1 VAKKSSSSDLLK
13 QLDEA
18 FDTTEQKAE
27 ALQQAQSAAGAAI
40 AEKQAALDA
49 VKREQDGY
57 VTEADAAYR
66 DARVALERLQVQL
79 NERIGAA
86 VNPRVIVRG

>member
-1 VAKKSSSSDLLK
+1 VAKSSSSELLE

-27 ALQQAQSAAGAAI
+27 ALTAVQASAAAAI
-40 AEKQAALDA
+40 AEKQAELAA
-49 VKREQDGY
+49 VQQQHGAY
-57 VTEADAAYR
+57 VDEAQAEYR
-66 DARVALERLQVQL
+66 DARVALERLQGQL